1 MMEYVEDLSGAI
13 NLIIHITNNIH
24 KQNGYVH
31 IYAISGNDHNASA
44 LSSQWWQDAV
54 TVRHWF

>member
-24 KQNGYVH
+24 KQNCYVH

-44 LSSQWWQDAV
+44 LSSQW
-54 TVRHWF
+54 